1 MRIAVSGSHATG
13 KSTLV
18 AELVRRLPDVTSFD
32 EPYYL
37 LEAEGHAFA
46 AKPTTGDFELL
57 LERAVSLLAAPEPR
71 TAVFDRCPADY
82 LAYLAAL
89 SPAAISP
96 DRTAEAAVALQ
107 TLDLVIFVPLE
118 RPDRIAMAEA
128 PVLRRH
134 VDRILREMLVENA
147 WGFDMP
153 VVTVHGTPEERADH
167 VVAFLE
173 SATRTG
179 VAGGARPGQHRR

>member
-18 AELVRRLPDVTSFD
+18 AELVRRLPDVTALD
-32 EPYYL
+32 EPYHL
-37 LEAEGHAFA
+37 LEAEGHAFV
-46 AKPTTGDFELL
+46 AKPTTSDFELL

-71 TAVFDRCPADY
+71 AAVFDRCPADY

-118 RPDRIAMAEA
+118 HPDRIDMAEV
-128 PVLRRH
+128 PVLRRR
-134 VDRILREMLVENA
+134 VDRILREMLVEDA
-147 WGFDMP
+147 WGFDIP
-153 VVTVHGTPEERADH
+153 VVTVHGTPEERADQ
-167 VVAFLE
+167 VVLFLE
-173 SATRTG
+173 SATQ
-179 VAGGARPGQHRR
+179 AGIARHARPGQHRR